1 MSGNE
6 IYLNS
11 LGIINCLGDSKQA
24 VLQSLL
30 SNQTGLVTD
39 KNLLSG
45 RKTIVGQVNDNILP
59 EIPPRLKEFDCRNN
73 QMALH
78 ACMQM
83 NYDISRVIDKYGADR
98 VAVVCGTSTSGIDN
112 GERALTKKFISGQF
126 PKNLATSKKKPQVL
140 VNF

>member
-45 RKTIVGQVNDNILP
+45 RKTIVG
-59 EIPPRLKEFDCRNN
+59 
-73 QMALH
+73 A
-78 ACMQM
+78 
-83 NYDISRVIDKYGADR
+83 
-98 VAVVCGTSTSGIDN
+98 
-112 GERALTKKFISGQF
+112 
-126 PKNLATSKKKPQVL
+126 SK
-140 VNF
+140 